1 MVLPV
6 YDHPRCLLGASSTR
20 PRALPSLLA
29 VCRDF
34 RHSAL
39 QEYALLAVFYQ
50 SIQKERCLYF
60 HLTYHVLVCGLPT
73 TTILKYLEPAQGDEL
88 PVAISP
94 SLKQASHIRR
104 IMLHSNSWWDYLKP
118 CKYNKARWRW
128 LRSFPLLEE
137 LTLILWIPNG
147 CHGRGESALRF
158 PC

>member
-73 TTILKYLEPAQGDEL
+73 TTILKY
-88 PVAISP
+88 
-94 SLKQASHIRR
+94 
-104 IMLHSNSWWDYLKP
+104 
-118 CKYNKARWRW
+118 NKARWRW